1 MFKLFIEG
9 GAAGMS
15 MITIALIGVFF
26 CAWKAPAWVK
36 EVGIMALVIGIFW
49 QLLGLYYAADAVQ
62 SAGDIPVS
70 LIAAGY
76 KVSLIPIIYGCIVY
90 FISLVIRMI
99 QKPKI

>member
-49 QLLGLYYAADAVQ
+49 QLLG
-62 SAGDIPVS
+62 
-70 LIAAGY
+70 
-76 KVSLIPIIYGCIVY
+76 
-90 FISLVIRMI
+90 
-99 QKPKI
+99 